1 MSCLAFIQ
9 NPDIVPAVN
18 EAISTFWNDGQ
29 LITGDPVKQI
39 ASQWGAV
46 SQTRILLV
54 DLSYVP
60 DPVAFVTSINTK
72 VRYDQIVIYIGT
84 QNDIPLFRKIT
95 ENPLADY
102 LITPITGKDILNAA
116 AHLSDRKMDLNQR
129 QGKEYRGKIMGF
141 VGSHG
146 GVGTSSLAAAFAWSL
161 AEELKKKVLL
171 IDMDMNLGVQ
181 SFLFDVKPRFGLQDA
196 MNAPSRIDQSF
207 VDDLCIK
214 KTSHLHLIC
223 SEASLMSFALL
234 KEEGLIRLLEAVE
247 KNYDYI
253 IYDMPRSLVV
263 KMASFIER
271 LSYLFITTDSTVIGL
286 RDTIL
291 LSNQA
296 VFYKNINTVGVVLNR
311 VKTHNPDL
319 IATRDFD
326 ARIKVKVVGVIPDA
340 TDLLLKS
347 INESKPVAQLDPQGD
362 YTQAIH
368 SLIEKVTDEKG
379 FPEVKPSPFIKAIS
393 TVLHKF
399 KK

>member
-1 MSCLAFIQ
+1 
-9 NPDIVPAVN
+9 
-18 EAISTFWNDGQ
+18 
-29 LITGDPVKQI
+29 LI
-39 ASQWGAV
+39 
-46 SQTRILLV
+46 
-54 DLSYVP
+54 DLSYVA
-60 DPVAFVTSINTK
+60 DPVTFVTSINSK

-102 LITPITGKDILNAA
+102 LITPITGQDILNAA
-116 AHLSDRKMDLNQR
+116 GNLSDRKMDLNQR
-129 QGKEYRGKIMGF
+129 QGKNYRGKIMGF

-196 MNAPSRIDQSF
+196 MDAPSRIDQSF
-207 VDDLCIK
+207 VEDLCIK
-214 KTSHLHLIC
+214 KTAHFHLIC
-223 SEASLMSFALL
+223 SEASLTSFSLL
-234 KEEGLIRLLEAVE
+234 KEEGLIRLLEAVQ

-296 VFYKNINTVGVVLNR
+296 VFYKNVNAVGVVLNR
-311 VKTHNPDL
+311 VKTSNPDL
-319 IATRDFD
+319 IAARDFD
-326 ARIKVKVVGVIPDA
+326 ARVKVKVVGVIPDA

-347 INESKPVAQLDPQGD
+347 INESKPVVQLDPRSD
-362 YTQAIH
+362 YTQAVH

-379 FPEVKPSPFIKAIS
+379 FAPIQQSHFIKTIS
-393 TVLHKF
+393 TVLDKF

>member
-1 MSCLAFIQ
+1 MTCLAFIQ
-9 NPDIVPAVN
+9 NPEVIPAVN

-29 LITGDPVKQI
+29 LITGDPVKQMS
-39 ASQWGAV
+39 SQWGAA
-46 SQTRILLV
+46 SQARILLV
-54 DLSYVP
+54 DLSYVA
-60 DPVAFVTSINTK
+60 DSAAFVASINTK

-102 LITPITGKDILNAA
+102 LITPITGQDILNAA
-116 AHLSDRKMDLNQR
+116 AHLSDRKMDLNQK
-129 QGKEYRGKIMGF
+129 QEKNYRGKIMGF

-171 IDMDMNLGVQ
+171 IDMDMNLGIQ

-196 MNAPSRIDQSF
+196 MNAPSRIDQGF

-214 KTSHLHLIC
+214 KTPHFHLIC
-223 SEASLMSFALL
+223 SEASLTSFALL
-234 KEEGLIRLLEAVE
+234 KEDGLIRLLEVVE

-296 VFYKNINTVGVVLNR
+296 VFYKNVNTVGVVLNR
-311 VKTHNPDL
+311 VKTNNPDL
-319 IATRDFD
+319 IAARDFD
-326 ARIKVKVVGVIPDA
+326 ARVKVKVVGVIPDA

-347 INESKPVAQLDPQGD
+347 INESKPVAQLNPQSD

-368 SLIEKVTDEKG
+368 TLIENVTDETG
-379 FPEVKPSPFIKAIS
+379 FPEVKSSPFMKTIS

-399 KK
+399 KQ

>member
-9 NPDIVPAVN
+9 NPEVIPAVN
-18 EAISTFWNDGQ
+18 EAISTFWNNGQ
-29 LITGDPVKQI
+29 LITGDPVKQM
-39 ASQWGAV
+39 ATQWGAT
-46 SQTRILLV
+46 SQTRVLLV
-54 DLSYVP
+54 DLSYVS

-116 AHLSDRKMDLNQR
+116 AHLSDRKMDLDQK
-129 QGKEYRGKIMGF
+129 QGKDFRGKIIGF

-171 IDMDMNLGVQ
+171 IDMDMNLGIQ

-196 MNAPSRIDQSF
+196 MNAPSRIDQGF
-207 VDDLCIK
+207 VEDLCIK
-214 KTSHLHLIC
+214 KTANLHLIC
-223 SEASLMSFALL
+223 SEASLTSFALL
-234 KEEGLIRLLEAVE
+234 REEGLIRLLEAVE

-271 LSYLFITTDSTVIGL
+271 LSYLFITTDSTIIGL

-296 VFYKNINTVGVVLNR
+296 VFYKNLNTVGVILNR
-311 VKTHNPDL
+311 VKSNNPDL
-319 IATRDFD
+319 IAARDFD
-326 ARIKVKVVGVIPDA
+326 ARVKVKVVGVIPDA

-347 INESKPVAQLDPQGD
+347 INESKPVGPTKQLYTSCTCFNRKSHGRDGLSRD
-362 YTQAIH
+362 YTFSFYKSNFH
-368 SLIEKVTDEKG
+368 S
-379 FPEVKPSPFIKAIS
+379 S
-393 TVLHKF
+393 
-399 KK
+399 

>member
-1 MSCLAFIQ
+1 MTCLAFIQ
-9 NPDIVPAVN
+9 NPEVIPAVN
-18 EAISTFWNDGQ
+18 AAITNFWNDGQ
-29 LITGDPVKQI
+29 LIPGDPVKQMG
-39 ASQWGAV
+39 SQWGAV
-46 SQTRILLV
+46 SQARILLV
-54 DLSYVP
+54 DLSYVA
-60 DPVAFVTSINTK
+60 DPVIFVNSINTK
-72 VRYDQIVIYIGT
+72 LRYDQIVIYIGT

-102 LITPITGKDILNAA
+102 LVTPITGQDILNAA
-116 AHLSDRKMDLNQR
+116 AHLSDRKMDLDQKQKKN
-129 QGKEYRGKIMGF
+129 YRGKIMGF

-171 IDMDMNLGVQ
+171 IDMDMNLGIQ
-181 SFLFDVKPRFGLQDA
+181 SFLFDVKPRFGLQDV
-196 MNAPSRIDQSF
+196 MDSPSRIEAGF
-207 VDDLCIK
+207 IDDLCIK
-214 KTSHLHLIC
+214 KTANLHLIC
-223 SEASLMSFALL
+223 SEPSLTSFALL
-234 KEEGLIRLLEAVE
+234 KEEGLIRLLEVVE

-296 VFYKNINTVGVVLNR
+296 IFYKNVNTVGVVLNR
-311 VKTHNPDL
+311 VKANNPDL
-319 IATRDFD
+319 IAARDFD
-326 ARIKVKVVGVIPDA
+326 ARVKVKVVGVIPDA

-347 INESKPVAQLDPQGD
+347 INESKPVAKLDPQSD
-362 YTQAIH
+362 YTQAVH
-368 SLIEKVTDEKG
+368 ALIEKSTDETG
-379 FPEVKPSPFIKAIS
+379 FAPVQASPFIKTIS

>member
-1 MSCLAFIQ
+1 MTCLAFIQ
-9 NPDIVPAVN
+9 NPELTPAIN
-18 EAISTFWNDGQ
+18 EAIVNFWNDGQ
-29 LITGDPVKQI
+29 LVTGDPVKQI
-39 ASQWGAV
+39 AQNWGAA
-46 SQTRILLV
+46 SQARVLLI
-54 DLSYVP
+54 DLSYVV
-60 DPVAFVTSINTK
+60 DPVTFVTSINSK

-102 LITPITGKDILNAA
+102 LITPITGQDILNAA
-116 AHLSDRKMDLNQR
+116 GNLSDRKMDLNQR
-129 QGKEYRGKIMGF
+129 QGKHYRGKIMGF

-196 MNAPSRIDQSF
+196 MDAPSRIDQSF
-207 VDDLCIK
+207 VEDLCIK
-214 KTSHLHLIC
+214 KTAHFHLIC
-223 SEASLMSFALL
+223 SEASLTSFSLL
-234 KEEGLIRLLEAVE
+234 KEEGLIRLLEAVQ

-296 VFYKNINTVGVVLNR
+296 VFYKNVNAVGVVLNR
-311 VKTHNPDL
+311 VKNNNPDL
-319 IATRDFD
+319 IAARDFD
-326 ARIKVKVVGVIPDA
+326 ARVKVKVVGVIPDA

-347 INESKPVAQLDPQGD
+347 INESKPVVQLDPKSD

-368 SLIEKVTDEKG
+368 NLIEKITDEKG
-379 FPEVKPSPFIKAIS
+379 FPPIQQSHFIKTIS
-393 TVLHKF
+393 TVLDKF

>member
-1 MSCLAFIQ
+1 MA
-9 NPDIVPAVN
+9 
-18 EAISTFWNDGQ
+18 
-29 LITGDPVKQI
+29 
-39 ASQWGAV
+39 
-46 SQTRILLV
+46 
-54 DLSYVP
+54 
-60 DPVAFVTSINTK
+60 SINTK
-72 VRYDQIVIYIGT
+72 IRYDQIVIYIGT

-102 LITPITGKDILNAA
+102 LITPITGQDILNAA
-116 AHLSDRKMDLNQR
+116 AHLSDRKMDLNQK
-129 QGKEYRGKIMGF
+129 QSKDYRGKIMGF

-171 IDMDMNLGVQ
+171 IDMDMNLGIQ

-196 MNAPSRIDQSF
+196 MNAPSRIDQGF

-214 KTSHLHLIC
+214 KTPHFHLIC
-223 SEASLMSFALL
+223 SEASLTSFALL
-234 KEEGLIRLLEAVE
+234 KEDGLIRLLEVVE

-296 VFYKNINTVGVVLNR
+296 VFYKNVNTVGVVLNR
-311 VKTHNPDL
+311 VKTNNPDL
-319 IATRDFD
+319 IAARDFD
-326 ARIKVKVVGVIPDA
+326 ARVKVKVVGVIPDA
-340 TDLLLKS
+340 TDLLLKT
-347 INESKPVAQLDPQGD
+347 INESKPVAQLNPNSD

-368 SLIEKVTDEKG
+368 TLIENVTDETG
-379 FPEVKPSPFIKAIS
+379 FPEAKSSPFMKTIS